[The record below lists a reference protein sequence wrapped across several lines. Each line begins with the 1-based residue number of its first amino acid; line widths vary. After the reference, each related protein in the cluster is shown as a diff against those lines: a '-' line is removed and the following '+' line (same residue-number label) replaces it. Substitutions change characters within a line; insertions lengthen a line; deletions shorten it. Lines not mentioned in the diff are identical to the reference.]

1 LGDRAFDSYMTD
13 LLIIVSALSLGVK
26 IGVGISGDYKDCS
39 VGGGRCWIVAE
50 VPRFVAEVEVEDWL
64 RS

>member
-1 LGDRAFDSYMTD
+1 MTD
-13 LLIIVSALSLGVK
+13 LLIIVSVLSLGVK

-39 VGGGRCWIVAE
+39 MGGGRCWIVAE
-50 VPRFVAEVEVEDWL
+50 LPRFVAEVEAEDWL